1 MRKTNFFIT
10 HGGWPYAEQAAAML
24 LKPNVYADF
33 SAIDFLLYPR
43 EVSSV
48 AQRWLEISP
57 DKVLFGTDGFE
68 LDPDMRFLNWEEFT
82 WIGTNS
88 GRQALAM
95 ALTDMM
101 RDGEVTSDEALII
114 ARKALRRLRLL

>member
-1 MRKTNFFIT
+1 MPR
-10 HGGWPYAEQAAAML
+10 QAAAML

-43 EVSSV
+43 EVSDVLRS
-48 AQRWLEISP
+48 WLEISP

-68 LDPDMRFLNWEEFT
+68 LDPDMAFLNWEEFT
-82 WIGTNS
+82 WIGIS
-88 GRQALAM
+88 GGRQALAM

-101 RDGEVTSDEALII
+101 RDSEITSDEALDHRPEG
-114 ARKALRRLRLL
+114 ASGKRRQTV